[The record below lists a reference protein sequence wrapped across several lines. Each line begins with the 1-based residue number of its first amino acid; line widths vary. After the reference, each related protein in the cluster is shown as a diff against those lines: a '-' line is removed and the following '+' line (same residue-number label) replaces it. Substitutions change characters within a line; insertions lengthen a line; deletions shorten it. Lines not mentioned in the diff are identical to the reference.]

1 MRIFKGDKPAAQFE
15 AGQQKGGNFY
25 CFSCPSHAENAS
37 SYVHTHAKLI
47 ETISDRI
54 NIVKKTEL
62 SKNKCNSQKIKLYEN
77 LNKDELITELRGRN
91 ANFSCTESKKNLET
105 KLEEIMHGIQRLP
118 ALMYYNPHNDIHQ
131 INLQT
136 YEILFTEPLHD
147 ISNHIKNLYTELPYH
162 IEKEYRKSLNFI
174 INNSFGGKTQK
185 ILATIAKVF

>member
-1 MRIFKGDKPAAQFE
+1 M
-15 AGQQKGGNFY
+15 
-25 CFSCPSHAENAS
+25 
-37 SYVHTHAKLI
+37 
-47 ETISDRI
+47 
-54 NIVKKTEL
+54 
-62 SKNKCNSQKIKLYEN
+62 
-77 LNKDELITELRGRN
+77 NKDELITELSGRN

-162 IEKEYRKSLNFI
+162 IEKEHRKSLNFI
-174 INNSFGGKTQK
+174 INNSFERKEAKNSGDYRKSLLVVTQWFQENHNKTHMIRD
-185 ILATIAKVF
+185 ILITLSEAPEIMYLPNNQ